1 MALNVVRSSV
11 FFHLFVLMLAGF
23 VAMGV
28 AMAMFVGLAILAF
41 VMS

>member
-1 MALNVVRSSV
+1 MALDVFRSLV
-11 FFHLFVLMLAGF
+11 FFHLFVLMLAGL
-23 VAMGV
+23 VTMGV